1 MANEPEIRI
10 DVDLSI
16 RVFGMDADGRP
27 FTQSARARNVSEHGA
42 KLSGLE
48 HPLKAGDTIGLQMG
62 DQKARCK
69 VVWCVDAG
77 AQKIE
82 AGVKMVEGQ
91 PCLWQKEMEQKQQ
104 AAEPIPRSAPSVM
117 DKRKFP
123 RQRVPFSL
131 EIQDENGPGRNMR
144 TRAADINGCGCYVE
158 TLLPLP
164 VGRNLNVSF
173 WLDSE
178 KITTKAI
185 VRTCDGGVGMGIE
198 FTALDETAQSRLQ
211 QQVEAMAAEA
221 EASQKAK
228 GGAV

>member
-1 MANEPEIRI
+1 MPNEPEIRV

-16 RVFGMDADGRP
+16 RVFGMDANGRP
-27 FTQSARARNVSEHGA
+27 FSQNAQACNVSEHGA
-42 KLSGLE
+42 KLSRLE
-48 HPLKAGDTIGLQMG
+48 RPLKTGDTIGLQIG

-69 VVWCVDAG
+69 VIWCVDAG

-82 AGVKMVEGQ
+82 AGVKMLEGQ

-104 AAEPIPRSAPSVM
+104 AAEPAARNAPSVM
-117 DKRKFP
+117 DKRKFS

-131 EIQDENGPGRNMR
+131 EIADENGPGAYMR
-144 TRAADINGCGCYVE
+144 TRAADINGRGCYVE

-164 VGRNLNVSF
+164 AGRQLSISF
-173 WLDSE
+173 WLGSE

-198 FTALDETAQSRLQ
+198 FTDLDEIIQARLQ

-221 EASQKAK
+221 EASEKAQ
-228 GGAV
+228 GAV

>member
-1 MANEPEIRI
+1 MANESEIRV

-16 RVFGMDADGRP
+16 RVFGLDADGRP
-27 FTQSARARNVSEHGA
+27 FSQNAHARNVSEHGA

-69 VVWCVDAG
+69 VIWVVDAG
-77 AQKIE
+77 PQKIE
-82 AGVKMVEGQ
+82 AGVKMVEGL

-104 AAEPIPRSAPSVM
+104 AAAPAPRPPVM

-131 EIQDENGPGRNMR
+131 EIQDENGLETHMR
-144 TRAADINGCGCYVE
+144 TRAADINRGGCYVE

-164 VGRNLNVSF
+164 TGRRLNISF

-178 KITTKAI
+178 KITTKAV

-198 FTALDETAQSRLQ
+198 FTGLDQATQERLQ
-211 QQVEAMAAEA
+211 KQVEAMAAEA
-221 EASQKAK
+221 EASQNAE
-228 GGAV
+228 GAV